1 MAVNQNSPYAQFKTD
16 SKVEKKG
23 ITLDFGSFAI
33 RIARAGGANKAYA
46 KALMKHVKPYRKAF
60 QAGTLDA
67 KTQSEIMAKVYA
79 DSVVLDWVNVMDAEG
94 NEMPF
99 SHENVVK
106 LFTDLPELFQQ
117 VIADAE
123 NYRNFKEVEAEDI
136 AKN

>member
-1 MAVNQNSPYAQFKTD
+1 MAINPNSPYAQFKTD
-16 SKVEKKG
+16 SSIEKQG
-23 ITLDFGSFAI
+23 INLDFGSFAI

-46 KALMKHVKPYRKAF
+46 KSLMKHVKPYRKAF

-67 KTQSEIMAKVYA
+67 KTQNEVMAKVYA
-79 DSVVLDWVNVMDAEG
+79 ESVVLDWVNVMDAEG

-99 SHENVVK
+99 NFDNCVK

-117 VIADAE
+117 IIADAE
-123 NYRNFKEVEAEDI
+123 NFRNFKEVEAEEI